1 MKEFLNTTICI
12 SYSQLFSLIIGII
25 ICTILIK
32 LLISSFLLQMEME
45 ISKTGVSKWSYI
57 IKSILKIFLLINVLF
72 LFVLIFEKIK
82 EIF

>member
-45 ISKTGVSKWSYI
+45 ISKTGGSKWSYI